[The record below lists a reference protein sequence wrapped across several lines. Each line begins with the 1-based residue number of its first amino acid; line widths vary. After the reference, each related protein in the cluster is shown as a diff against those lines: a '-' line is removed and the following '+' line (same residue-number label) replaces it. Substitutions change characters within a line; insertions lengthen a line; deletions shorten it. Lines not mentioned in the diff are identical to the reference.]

1 MKGGTT
7 STIRRHLENEHKEV
21 YFRSIQL
28 YQLRRE
34 RISELDEPFSLER
47 WISLLIDWIVAD
59 DQVSSTSIDCSGDS
73 SLINSSLSMSLIV

>member
-34 RISELDEPFSLER
+34 HISELDEPFSLER
-47 WISLLIDWIVAD
+47 WISLLVDWIVAD
-59 DQVSSTSIDCSGDS
+59 DQVSPIDCSGDS
-73 SLINSSLSMSLIV
+73 SLINSSLSMLLIV